1 MTRRDSRRRM
11 IAAALVASSLFT
23 VTACTSKE
31 SGSTQSASTG
41 RQSGDRS
48 SASPSVTASV
58 TPAVGKV
65 DANPPVAS
73 FNPKAHARMEARRA
87 PIGRPCTQPE
97 ATNFS
102 ARHLLV
108 KE

>member
-73 FNPKAHARMEARRA
+73 FNPKAHALMAVSY
-87 PIGRPCTQPE
+87 T
-97 ATNFS
+97 
-102 ARHLLV
+102 HLTLPTTLH
-108 KE
+108 ECRSRWSPYH